1 MAWEL
6 NTFFYINKKCMGA
19 HGFGK
24 FIGLDGT
31 IYIGNWENDKQ
42 KEVAEKFTLMAPI
55 TWGNSLMG
63 KKAEKENSHSQRGTH
78 MKGIFMIMK

>member
-1 MAWEL
+1 
-6 NTFFYINKKCMGA
+6 MGA

-31 IYIGNWENDKQ
+31 IYIGNLENDKQ
-42 KEVAEKFTLMAPI
+42 NGSGREIYSDGSNYMGEFVD
-55 TWGNSLMG
+55 G

>member
-42 KEVAEKFTLMAPI
+42 NGSGREIYSDGSNYMGEFVDGKKSGKGKFTF
-55 TWGNSLMG
+55 TEGNTYEG
-63 KKAEKENSHSQRGTH
+63 D
-78 MKGIFMIMK
+78 FMIMK